1 MTTINEDL
9 FKKNIVILDEIGYTK
24 KLRGLKQ
31 YFKKSYKHLI
41 FEVMPVLKEMNKKD
55 GSYSLDIP
63 TDYFFEKC
71 YGKLQLLFSV
81 KNDVVIIEDLVPS
94 DILLQCH
101 MKLLPLYNGTPYY
114 QDKDKFKLILLEK
127 TYEGKD

>member
-55 GSYSLDIP
+55 
-63 TDYFFEKC
+63 
-71 YGKLQLLFSV
+71 
-81 KNDVVIIEDLVPS
+81 
-94 DILLQCH
+94 
-101 MKLLPLYNGTPYY
+101 
-114 QDKDKFKLILLEK
+114 
-127 TYEGKD
+127 

>member
-41 FEVMPVLKEMNKKD
+41 FEIMPVLKEMNKKD

-101 MKLLPLYNGTPYY
+101 MKLLPLYHGTPYY